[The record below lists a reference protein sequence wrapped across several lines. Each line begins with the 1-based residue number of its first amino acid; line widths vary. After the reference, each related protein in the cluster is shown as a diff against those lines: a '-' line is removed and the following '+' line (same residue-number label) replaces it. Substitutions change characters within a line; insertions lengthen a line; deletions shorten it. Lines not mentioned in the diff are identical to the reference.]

1 MYEIKREPEDFIVE
15 EITTEGKILSI
26 NENYFFEEKSKGN
39 ELICV
44 LIKKNWDTLLA
55 LKEISKRLHI
65 SRNRIGFAGTKDKR
79 AITSQLISLSGVK
92 KEEVEKI
99 KIKDIQIK
107 PLYYSN
113 ERISLGFLKG
123 NYFKI
128 KVYTSK
134 KPKKERLIPNYFGV
148 QRFGKQ
154 RPVTHLVGKEII
166 KGEPKK
172 AVWTYLTETFET
184 EKEEVKEAR
193 RRLAKEKDLKNALSY
208 FPFYLKYERT
218 LINHLIEYP
227 GDYIGAIRVLPKT
240 LKLMFV
246 HAYQSYLFNK
256 MLDYAIK
263 NKIKVSELP
272 LVGYSSDLNDWQKK
286 ILKEEG
292 VEIGDFHIKFLP
304 ELSTEGFMRKAFV
317 EIKDFKITEETN
329 ESITIEFSLPKGV
342 YATTIIDFLF
352 K

>member
-1 MYEIKREPEDFIVE
+1 MYEIKREPEDFVVE
-15 EITTEGKILSI
+15 EVTREGKILSI
-26 NENYFFEEKSKGN
+26 NGSYFFDEKSRGN

-79 AITSQLISLSGVK
+79 AITSQLISLSGAK
-92 KEEVEKI
+92 KEELEKV
-99 KIKDIQIK
+99 KIKDIQLK
-107 PLYYSN
+107 LLYYSN

-123 NYFKI
+123 NHFRI
-128 KVYTSK
+128 KVYTNK
-134 KPKKERLIPNYFGV
+134 KPKEAKLIPNYFGV
-148 QRFGKQ
+148 QRFGKT
-154 RPVTHLVGKEII
+154 RPITHLVGKEII
-166 KGEPKK
+166 KGNPEG
-172 AVWTYLTETFET
+172 AVWVYLTKTFET
-184 EKEEVKEAR
+184 EKEEVKKAR
-193 RRLAKEKDLKNALSY
+193 RRLAKEKDLKNALDY

-218 LINHLIEYP
+218 LLNHLAEYP

-263 NKIKVSELP
+263 NKIEAKELP
-272 LVGYSSDLNDWQKK
+272 LVGYSSDLEEWQKG
-286 ILKEEG
+286 ILEKEG
-292 VEIGDFHIKFLP
+292 IALSDFHVKFIP
-304 ELSTEGFMRKAFV
+304 ELSAEGLTRKAFIEV
-317 EIKDFKITEETN
+317 NDFKIVEETS

-342 YATTIIDFLF
+342 YATNVIDFLF
-352 K
+352 N